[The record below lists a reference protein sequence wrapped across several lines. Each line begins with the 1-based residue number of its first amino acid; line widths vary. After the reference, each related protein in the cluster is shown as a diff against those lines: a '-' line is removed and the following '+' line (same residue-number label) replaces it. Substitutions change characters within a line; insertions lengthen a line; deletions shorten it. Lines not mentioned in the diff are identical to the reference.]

1 MNCFRFHFF
10 IMFLA
15 YSVSRLVLGKEAAM
29 NLPDCFLKL
38 AGAGNEANENSLWT
52 EKRKDRKGRQAH

>member
-1 MNCFRFHFF
+1 
-10 IMFLA
+10 
-15 YSVSRLVLGKEAAM
+15 M